1 MCFFDT
7 MVCFFE
13 RIKLVELDSEMEPN
27 KAIVLLLR
35 IDPFDVAKFTLGQLV
50 DLLEELG
57 VVQPGAFVQLYYHD
71 GDDFIS
77 AEVGM
82 EGWPESCCDDK
93 CFKVWYRLARSHE
106 CSCSGSHV
114 HDSTGK
120 RFKSV
125 TSDEFEG
132 YRLSLGLSKFSLAND
147 VCIGPVPDALME
159 FGIVE
164 QALVKLYNC
173 KGCVVLSTDFQSGS
187 YLGAGNDGRRD
198 VTISLLASG
207 LRRAFAGHV
216 VCFQRCRRWS
226 LHCVQHL

>member
-1 MCFFDT
+1 MARFFK
-7 MVCFFE
+7 

-27 KAIVLLLR
+27 KASVRSLC
-35 IDPFDVAKFTLGQLV
+35 IDPVDVAKITLGQLV

-57 VVQPGAFVQLYYHD
+57 VVQPDAFVQFYYHD
-71 GDDFIS
+71 GEHFII

-82 EGWPESCCDDK
+82 EGWPASCCDDK
-93 CFKVWYRLARSHE
+93 CFKVWYRLAPSDE

-114 HDSTGK
+114 HNPTGK

-132 YRLSLGLSKFSLAND
+132 YRLWLGLSKFSLAND

-159 FGIVE
+159 FSFVE
-164 QALVKLYNC
+164 QALVNPII
-173 KGCVVLSTDFQSGS
+173 GRNVLSSPWISNPGA
-187 YLGAGNDGRRD
+187 LGAGSDGRLD
-198 VTISLLASG
+198 VTISLLASAS
-207 LRRAFAGHV
+207 RRAFAGHI
-216 VCFQRCRRWS
+216 VCFQGCRRWS